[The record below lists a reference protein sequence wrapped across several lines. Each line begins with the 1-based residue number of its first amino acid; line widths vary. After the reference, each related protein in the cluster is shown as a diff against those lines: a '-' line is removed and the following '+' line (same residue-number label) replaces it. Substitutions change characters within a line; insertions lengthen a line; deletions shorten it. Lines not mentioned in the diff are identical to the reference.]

1 VSEFQSFSDLII
13 PFSIYIL
20 LFVIT
25 IRLAIKLNR
34 HLLGIVLSSIFFTPV
49 FPLIYLLIL
58 KGNPNFKPSALA
70 NPKTMAMSVGNVSV
84 GDKAIICPF
93 CQTKGSVK
101 TKKKK
106 EASPWKMGAAALTFG
121 LSTTLTGTNKQ
132 KIQIEARC
140 STCGQIWDL
149 ASRA

>member
-1 VSEFQSFSDLII
+1 VSEFQFFSYLII

-25 IRLAIKLNR
+25 IRLAVKLNR

-70 NPKTMAMSVGNVSV
+70 SPNRIAMSVGNVSV

-93 CQTKGSVK
+93 CQTKGTVK

-106 EASPWKMGAAALTFG
+106 EASPWKWGAGVLTFG
-121 LSTTLTGTNKQ
+121 LSTTVTGTNKQ

>member
-1 VSEFQSFSDLII
+1 
-13 PFSIYIL
+13 
-20 LFVIT
+20 
-25 IRLAIKLNR
+25 
-34 HLLGIVLSSIFFTPV
+34 
-49 FPLIYLLIL
+49 
-58 KGNPNFKPSALA
+58 
-70 NPKTMAMSVGNVSV
+70 MSVGNVSV

-93 CQTKGSVK
+93 CQTKGTVK

-106 EASPWKMGAAALTFG
+106 EASPWKWGAGVLTFG
-121 LSTTLTGTNKQ
+121 LSTTVTGTNKQ